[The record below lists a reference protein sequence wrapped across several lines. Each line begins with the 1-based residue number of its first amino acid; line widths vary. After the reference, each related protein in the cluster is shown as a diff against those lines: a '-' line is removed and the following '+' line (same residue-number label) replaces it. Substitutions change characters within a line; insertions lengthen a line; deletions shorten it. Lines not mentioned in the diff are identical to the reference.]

1 MVMDPARASMT
12 ALGAAYRRAYH
23 YTHDTPKVFADRFAA
38 LFVSPE
44 EATAIENGF
53 IHILTQARPHLLVE
67 GDRTVTLA
75 HAIRTDTGTPLV
87 LGRARYNE
95 DLLDKAIHNG
105 VTQYVLVGAG
115 FDTFA
120 WRRPD
125 LRDRVQVFEI
135 DHPTTQDV
143 KWQRIQAAVLAL
155 PANLH
160 LLPADLEVES
170 VADVLRRSA
179 YDPSETA
186 FFAWLGVLSYLTRPA
201 IEGTLKAIR
210 SMAPKGGKIVF
221 DYLTAKAFVP
231 EHQSLALKLRFD
243 RAKAVGEPYRTGFEP
258 TELSDMLKPFGY
270 DLKEDLGQ
278 AEQTRRYFH
287 QRTDGIC
294 PVEYWHWA
302 HASMRPW

>member
-1 MVMDPARASMT
+1 MDPARASMT

-23 YTHDTPKVFADRFAA
+23 YTHDTPTVFEDRLAA
-38 LFVSPE
+38 LFVAQD

-67 GDRTVTLA
+67 GDRAATLA
-75 HAIRTDTGTPLV
+75 HALHTDTGTPLI

-95 DLLDKAIHNG
+95 ELLAMAIHNG

-120 WRRPD
+120 LRRPD
-125 LRDRVQVFEI
+125 LCDRVQVFEI
-135 DHPTTQDV
+135 DYPTTQDL
-143 KWQRIQAAVLAL
+143 KRKRMHTAGLDL

-170 VADVLRRSA
+170 IADVLRRSA
-179 YDPSETA
+179 YDPSHAA
-186 FFAWLGVLSYLTRPA
+186 FFAWLGVISYLTRPA
-201 IEGTLKAIR
+201 IEGTFKAIK
-210 SMAPKGGKIVF
+210 SLAPKRGEIVF
-221 DYLTAKAFVP
+221 DYLTAMAFIP
-231 EHQSLALKLRFD
+231 ERQSLALKLRFD
-243 RAKAVGEPYRTGFEP
+243 RAQAVGEPYLTGFDP
-258 TELSDMLKPFGY
+258 TELAAFLQPLGY

-278 AEQTRRYFH
+278 SEQTARYFPN
-287 QRTDGIC
+287 RTDGIC

-302 HASMRPW
+302 YASMRPE